1 MQRKTR
7 VIEHRNSDPDRPIGH
22 PNIFNCIPESV
33 GPRLTTLRG
42 GAIHTIRPPG
52 EHTFRAK
59 DHLMSV
65 ALTPAPGMRA
75 ARESDRVHEFDAPV
89 GMLAVIPANEENYVA
104 WPSARE
110 NVVVALTPESLLD
123 LAAHEFGVGRVELQP
138 PPFGTIDLW
147 ALHMARMLKAEL
159 TQRETA
165 NELYVDSL
173 ITMFGIYL
181 LRNYSSTRK
190 LAAKAKGGL
199 SARAAARVVDFLDE
213 NFTRKLSVA
222 ELAAVSGLSPRHFIQ
237 AFTQTFGEPPH
248 RYLVKRRLAFAEEL
262 LVKGDL
268 TIPEVAH
275 LSGFSDQSQLT
286 TTMKKYR
293 QMTPMQMRRRG

>member
-1 MQRKTR
+1 
-7 VIEHRNSDPDRPIGH
+7 
-22 PNIFNCIPESV
+22 
-33 GPRLTTLRG
+33 LTTFRG
-42 GAIHTIRPPG
+42 GAVHTIRPPG
-52 EHTFRAK
+52 EHTFRVK
-59 DHLMSV
+59 EHLISV
-65 ALTPAPGMRA
+65 ALTPALGMRA
-75 ARESDRVHEFDAPV
+75 ARESDEVQEFDAPV

-104 WPSARE
+104 WPAARE

-123 LAAHEFGVGRVELQP
+123 LAAHEFGACGVELQP

-147 ALHMARMLKAEL
+147 ALHMAGMLKAEL

-165 NELYVDSL
+165 NELYVNSL
-173 ITMFGIYL
+173 ITMFGIHL

-190 LAAKAKGGL
+190 LAANVKGGL
-199 SARAAARVVDFLDE
+199 SARAASRVVNFLDE

-222 ELAAVSGLSPRHFIQ
+222 ELAAVSGLNRRHFIQ

-248 RYLVKRRLAFAEEL
+248 RYLVERRLAFAEEL

-293 QMTPMQMRRRG
+293 QVTPMQMRRGG